1 LLSVEGNFCRL
12 EDYYDKAVNEMGPT
26 KPLLDL
32 GFTEYEAKTYFT
44 LLKVNPAT
52 GYQISKEAGIPRS
65 MVYEALGRLL
75 NRGAILA
82 LPQGDTTRYA
92 PVPVNAL
99 LDSLRHTY
107 EDALDRALESL
118 SKYEKP
124 VPSEQVWNIE
134 GREAILSCARE
145 LIRDSKDEVALSV
158 SDETL
163 LALLPELRTAHDRGV
178 RIRILICGEAEIEFG
193 QVVRHPQAESALQ
206 QIEDNIVVVADGAHA
221 LVGGVGSDDTAVWT
235 GNRHLVF
242 ISMQYI
248 WQEMFTQK
256 VSERLGK
263 DLICELTPEERKAIF
278 GR

>member
-1 LLSVEGNFCRL
+1 M
-12 EDYYDKAVNEMGPT
+12 DPT

-32 GFTEYEAKTYFT
+32 GFTEYEAKTYVT

-82 LPQGDTTRYA
+82 MPQGDTTRYA

-107 EDALDRALESL
+107 EEALDRAHESL
-118 SKYEKP
+118 SRYEKP
-124 VPSEQVWNIE
+124 APSEQVWNIE

-145 LIRDSKDEVALSV
+145 LIRDAKDEVASSV

-163 LALLPELRTAHDRGV
+163 LELLPELRAAHDRGV

-206 QIEDNIVVVADGAHA
+206 QIEDNIVVVADGGHA
-221 LVGGVGSDDTAVWT
+221 LIGGVGNDDTAVWT

-242 ISMQYI
+242 ISLQYI

-263 DLICELTPEERKAIF
+263 DLICELTPEERKDIF
-278 GR
+278 GS